1 MGISKKM
8 QMEEMHR
15 VSIQEYDEDG
25 NPKNAGFDI
34 AELVECT
41 DWLRNNRK
49 KIEKILKKVENDNE

>member
-1 MGISKKM
+1 MGISKQM

-15 VSIQEYDEDG
+15 VSIEEYDEDG

-41 DWLRNNRK
+41 EWLRNNK
-49 KIEKILKKVENDNE
+49 LKKVENDNE